1 MLKQKQNKE
10 RIKNLRL
17 TFVNVYKIYTG
28 KIKERKKNLLF
39 NLLCILSIYQWY
51 ILNKNSAS

>member
-28 KIKERKKNLLF
+28 KNKRKKKKSTF
-39 NLLCILSIYQWY
+39 
-51 ILNKNSAS
+51 